1 MQPQERRLFR
11 ALARQGLVVTRDGP
25 VTRVQL
31 AADPLAPPAE
41 ILLPSTLPLEAK
53 AAVQLAQLAAV
64 HHPDGG
70 RPCRV
75 CATPD
80 FHPGDSGIAIGSVV
94 ETEDLLIPQA
104 VGTDIN
110 CGMRL
115 HTLDLGVERFL
126 THKAELVR
134 RLTGDYLL
142 GTRDIVLRADAM
154 EAMFRSGLPDW
165 LQAVRKAP
173 LGTLARADLSRIE
186 AELPQ
191 VFASGSLPGD
201 LQWVPPEL
209 MGHEGEVREDGLGT
223 IGRGNHFVEI
233 GVIESLVDRK
243 TAWQWG
249 LKVGQLTM
257 LVHSGSRK
265 VGKVVGTRWKDRAKE
280 AWPRGLRHPR
290 SDIWPLSWT
299 STPEL
304 CEQYL
309 QAEATAANYAFVNRA
324 LLAELLRVR
333 LEEVLGEVSAPL
345 VADIPHN
352 LTFQE
357 NGRYVARKGACP
369 AHEGQPVIIPGS
381 MGAPSYIAVG
391 KGHPRFLSSASHGA
405 GRAKSRQEV
414 RGSHQELGLEGVD
427 CVTLREERRIEEAPA
442 AYKDIHHV
450 IDAQVE
456 AGTVGVVAVLRPL
469 LTFKA

>member
-31 AADPLAPPAE
+31 AAEPEAPPAE

-53 AAVQLAQLAAV
+53 AALQLAQLAAV

-94 ETEDLLIPQA
+94 ESEDVLVPQA

-115 HTLDLGVERFL
+115 HTLDLTADRFL
-126 THKAELVR
+126 AHKPELVR

-142 GTRDIVLRADAM
+142 GTRDLALRRDAA
-154 EAMFRSGLPDW
+154 EAMFQSGLPDW
-165 LQAVRKAP
+165 LEAVRRAP
-173 LGTLARADLSRIE
+173 LGNLARFDLSRIE
-186 AELPQ
+186 RELSQ

-209 MGHEGEVREDGLGT
+209 MGHEELREDGLGT

-233 GVIESLVDRK
+233 GVVDQIVDRK
-243 TAWQWG
+243 LAWQWG
-249 LKVGQLTM
+249 LKPGRLTF

-265 VGKVVGTRWKDRAKE
+265 VGKVVGTRWKDRARE
-280 AWPRGLRHPR
+280 AWPRGMRHPR
-290 SDIWPLSWT
+290 SDIWPLSWKT
-299 STPEL
+299 TPEL

-324 LLAELLRVR
+324 LLAELLRLR
-333 LEEVLGEVSAPL
+333 FEEVLGALDAPL

-352 LTFQE
+352 LTFSE

-381 MGAPSYIAVG
+381 MGAPSYVAVG
-391 KGHPRFLSSASHGA
+391 RGHDRFLSSASHGA
-405 GRAKSRQEV
+405 GRARSRQEV
-414 RGSHQELGLEGVD
+414 RGSAHELGLDGVD

-450 IDAQVE
+450 IDAQVS
-456 AGTVGVVAVLRPL
+456 AGTVGVVAILRPL